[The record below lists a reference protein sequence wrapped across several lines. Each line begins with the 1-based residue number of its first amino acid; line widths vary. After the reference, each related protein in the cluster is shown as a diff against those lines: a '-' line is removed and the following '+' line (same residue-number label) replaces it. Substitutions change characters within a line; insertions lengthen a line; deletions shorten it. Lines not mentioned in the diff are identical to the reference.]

1 MNVDKNTDM
10 FAITMSEKQA
20 TNLKQG
26 GLGYMGGFKAE
37 VLNHGS

>member
-1 MNVDKNTDM
+1 MFVDKNTDM
-10 FAITMSEKQA
+10 FAMSEKQA

-37 VLNHGS
+37 VLNLGS